1 MKLPSKHTI
10 KVLLARKA
18 WITGQLEG
26 GKRGKEIPI
35 RLKHYLNAEF
45 TALTRVIDFTSMMLK
60 YITDKQALQEIL
72 CQYEKNEQLAMRNE
86 E

>member
-26 GKRGKEIPI
+26 GKRGKDIPV
-35 RLKHYLNAEF
+35 RLQHYLNAEH
-45 TALTRVIDFTSMMLK
+45 TALTRVIDFTSMMLE
-60 YITDKQALQEIL
+60 YIPDKQVLQDALY
-72 CQYEKNEQLAMRNE
+72 QYEKDVVGSG
-86 E
+86 